1 MELSQGVLDAMYTHA
16 RERAPEECCGLL
28 VRCGRRLNYLA
39 MPNSAATPTQDFRI
53 AAPDWAAAEE
63 RGRVVAVVHSH
74 PGQSARLSGADRASM
89 EATGLPWIVIEVR
102 QGEPVAHLLHQPDG
116 YQAPLVGRAFHHGV
130 LDCYTLIRDYYQ
142 RELGITL
149 PDYEREDGWWNRGQ
163 DLYADNFIGA
173 GFHPVDPGDLRQGD
187 VIIMQVRSEK
197 ANHAGIYLADGRLAS
212 EPDLHPVPG
221 GILHHLYGRDSK
233 RDVFG
238 GFWREMARYYIRH
251 KDSPYG

>member
-1 MELSQGVLDAMYTHA
+1 MKLSQGVIDAMYAHA
-16 RERAPEECCGLL
+16 RAQAPEECCGLL

-39 MPNSAATPTQDFRI
+39 IRNSAARPSEDFRI
-53 AAPDWAAAEE
+53 AACDWAAAEE
-63 RGRVVAVVHSH
+63 HGRVVAVVHSH
-74 PGQSARLSGADRASM
+74 PGHSARLSGADRASM
-89 EATGLPWIVIEVR
+89 EATALPWIVIEVR
-102 QGEPVAHLLHQPDG
+102 HGEPVAHLLHRPDG
-116 YQAPLVGRAFHHGV
+116 YQAPLVGRPFHHGV
-130 LDCYTLIRDYYQ
+130 LDCYTLIRDYYR

-163 DLYADNFIGA
+163 DLYADNFTGA

-187 VIIMQVRSEK
+187 VIIMQVRSDK

-221 GILHHLYGRDSK
+221 GLLHHLYGRDSK

-251 KDSPYG
+251 KDSPHG